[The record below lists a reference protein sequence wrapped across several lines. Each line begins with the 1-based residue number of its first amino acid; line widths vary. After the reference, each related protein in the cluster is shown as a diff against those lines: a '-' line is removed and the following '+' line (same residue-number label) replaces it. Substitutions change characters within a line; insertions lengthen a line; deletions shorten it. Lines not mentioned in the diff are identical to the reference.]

1 MRDEIVAYL
10 EKRIQELMNEA
21 TEAENKGDIIS
32 AKCAISKAIELNT
45 LEIEVNNI
53 EIRNIQKKL
62 NEMIEKREK
71 SA

>member
-10 EKRIQELMNEA
+10 ENRLQELMKEANEA
-21 TEAENKGDIIS
+21 ESRGDDIS
-32 AKCAISKAIELNT
+32 AKCAIEKAIELNT

-53 EIRNIQKKL
+53 EIRNIQNKI
-62 NEMIEKREK
+62 NEIIAEREK